1 MDNCVVVIEKDTGDR
16 GCIVRRLN
24 AQAYEIWFE
33 NGRLAVLSP
42 DEFNE
47 IERSELP
54 TL

>member
-1 MDNCVVVIEKDTGDR
+1 MDDCVVVIEKQAGDK

-24 AQAYEIWFE
+24 AHAYEILFE

-47 IERSELP
+47 IERNEK
-54 TL
+54 